1 MVDGLPLTAPE
12 GCPPT
17 LARLLDA
24 TGERERDLTW
34 EDFLHAY
41 HKLILFAVRSA
52 ESDYDQVMDRYAFV
66 LEHLRE
72 DDFRRLRSFQIEGK
86 AKFSTWLVVVTRRL
100 VIDHRRIRYGRTPDV
115 DPENRDMEQRAR
127 RQLVDLVSGAVEVEQ
142 VMDATSGE
150 LDRRLRE
157 EEMKNV
163 LSQALES
170 LVPRD
175 RLLLSLKYEDEMS
188 GRQIAQIMGYES
200 PFHVYRRLKVV
211 LASLKEDLV
220 KRGIDGSRP

>member
-1 MVDGLPLTAPE
+1 
-12 GCPPT
+12 
-17 LARLLDA
+17 
-24 TGERERDLTW
+24 
-34 EDFLHAY
+34 
-41 HKLILFAVRSA
+41 
-52 ESDYDQVMDRYAFV
+52 
-66 LEHLRE
+66 
-72 DDFRRLRSFQIEGK
+72 
-86 AKFSTWLVVVTRRL
+86 
-100 VIDHRRIRYGRTPDV
+100 
-115 DPENRDMEQRAR
+115 
-127 RQLVDLVSGAVEVEQ
+127 VEVEQ